1 MSFHTSVAV
10 DVESKALVESEHEK
24 NATIVEVRRPG
35 FNNEAK
41 LDRGSA
47 LRQVIAAFVANLG
60 TINTG
65 LVFGFSAVAIPQL
78 EEADSFIKID
88 EEQASWIASLSSVST
103 PIGCILSGY
112 LMDLIGRKR
121 TLIMTEIPLI
131 IGWLLISTSST
142 VEMIYVGRLL
152 VGLGSGMVG
161 APARV
166 YTGEVTQPH
175 LRGMLSA
182 LASVGVS
189 LGVTIEYALGAIVT
203 WTVLAGI
210 SAAIPILA
218 LILIVFMPETPNWLL
233 NHGRTEEARE
243 ALKKFRGETCDVDKE
258 MGILVDFAAKN
269 NVVQLKSFKE
279 TLRALTS
286 PAALKPFII
295 LFTYFGIYQF
305 SGVNPVTFYA
315 VQVFQ
320 ESGAEM
326 NKYLATVILGIVR
339 LLSTIAACISLRTCG
354 RRPLTLISAIGCG
367 LTMIGLGSYM
377 YVREGWVAE
386 GVQPTATWIPVA
398 CIFIFTVAST
408 LGYLVV
414 PWVMIGEVYPTQVR
428 GIIGGLTTCSAHLF
442 VFMVVKT
449 FPLIQHIASNHG
461 SFWIYGS
468 ISLLGTIFFYLCLP
482 ETKGRTLQEIE
493 DYFSGRTKTLGGKG
507 TKTLPGNKPKIL
519 EAEKGSMLP

>member
-1 MSFHTSVAV
+1 MKSTSVAI
-10 DVESKALVESEHEK
+10 DGESKALVESENK
-24 NATIVEVRRPG
+24 RNATIIEVTDRSLKD
-35 FNNEAK
+35 EAK
-41 LDRGSA
+41 LQRGSA
-47 LRQVIAAFVANLG
+47 LKQVIAAFVANLG

-65 LVFGFSAVAIPQL
+65 MVFGFSAVTIPQL
-78 EEADSFIKID
+78 KEESSFIKID
-88 EEQASWIASLSSVST
+88 DEKASWIASVSSITT

-121 TLIMTEIPLI
+121 TLIITEIPLI
-131 IGWLLISTSST
+131 LGWILISSST
-142 VEMIYVGRLL
+142 NVETIYVGRLL

-182 LASVGVS
+182 VASVGVS
-189 LGVTIEYALGAIVT
+189 LGVMIEYALGAVMT
-203 WTVLAGI
+203 WTILAGI
-210 SAAIPILA
+210 NATIPILA
-218 LILIVFMPETPNWLL
+218 LILIIFMPETPNWLL
-233 NHGRTEEARE
+233 THGRTEEAKE

-258 MGILVDFAAKN
+258 MDDLLNFAAKN
-269 NVVQLKSFKE
+269 NVSHLSGFKE
-279 TLRALTS
+279 TVRAIIS

-320 ESGAEM
+320 ESGTDM
-326 NKYLATVILGIVR
+326 DKYLATVILGIVR
-339 LLSTIAACISLRTCG
+339 LLSTIVACISLRRCG

-377 YVREGWVAE
+377 HIRAGWLEE
-386 GVQPTATWIPVA
+386 GVQPVATWIPVA
-398 CIFIFTVAST
+398 FIFIFTIAST

-442 VFMVVKT
+442 VFAAVKT
-449 FPLIQHIASNHG
+449 FPLIQQVASNHG

-468 ISLLGTIFFYLCLP
+468 ISLLGTIFFYLYLP
-482 ETKGRTLQEIE
+482 ETKGRTLHEIE
-493 DYFSGRTKTLGGKG
+493 DYFSGRTNSLKSKE

>member
-1 MSFHTSVAV
+1 MKSTSVAI
-10 DVESKALVESEHEK
+10 DVESKALVEPENER
-24 NATIVEVRRPG
+24 NATIVEVRHPG
-35 FNNEAK
+35 LKDEAK
-41 LDRGSA
+41 LHRGSA
-47 LRQVIAAFVANLG
+47 LKQVIAAFVANLG

-65 LVFGFSAVAIPQL
+65 MVFGFSAVTIPQL

-88 EEQASWIASLSSVST
+88 EEQASWIASLSSITT

-121 TLIMTEIPLI
+121 TLIITEIPLI
-131 IGWLLISTSST
+131 LGWLLISTSTT
-142 VEMIYVGRLL
+142 VETIYVGRLL

-182 LASVGVS
+182 VASVGVS
-189 LGVTIEYALGAIVT
+189 LGVTIEYALGAVMT
-203 WTVLAGI
+203 WTVLSGI
-210 SAAIPILA
+210 SATIPIMA
-218 LILIVFMPETPNWLL
+218 LILILFMPETPNWLL
-233 NHGRTEEARE
+233 TQGRTEEAKE

-258 MGILVDFAAKN
+258 MDDLLNFAAKN
-269 NVVQLKSFKE
+269 NVSHLSGFRE

-295 LFTYFGIYQF
+295 LFIYFGIYQF

-339 LLSTIAACISLRTCG
+339 LLSTVVACISLRRCG
-354 RRPLTLISAIGCG
+354 RRPLTMISAIGCG

-377 YVREGWVAE
+377 YIRAGWLEE
-386 GVQPTATWIPVA
+386 GVKPTATWIPVA
-398 CIFIFTVAST
+398 FIFIFTIAST

-442 VFMVVKT
+442 VFAVVKT
-449 FPLIQHIASNHG
+449 FPLIQHTASNHG

-468 ISLLGTIFFYLCLP
+468 ISLLGTIFFYFYLP
-482 ETKGRTLQEIE
+482 ETKGRTLHEIE
-493 DYFSGRTKTLGGKG
+493 DYFSGRTNSLKNKE

>member
-1 MSFHTSVAV
+1 MKSTSVAV
-10 DVESKALVESEHEK
+10 DMESKALVEPENEK
-24 NATIVEVRRPG
+24 SATIVEVRPPG
-35 FNNEAK
+35 LKNEAK
-41 LDRGSA
+41 LQRGSA
-47 LRQVIAAFVANLG
+47 LKQVIAAFVANLG

-65 LVFGFSAVAIPQL
+65 MVFGFSAVTIPQL
-78 EEADSFIKID
+78 QEADSFIKID
-88 EEQASWIASLSSVST
+88 EEQASWIASLSSIAT
-103 PIGCILSGY
+103 PFGCILSGY

-121 TLIMTEIPLI
+121 TLIITEIPLI
-131 IGWLLISTSST
+131 LGWILISTST
-142 VEMIYVGRLL
+142 NVETIYVGRLL

-182 LASVGVS
+182 VASVGVS
-189 LGVTIEYALGAIVT
+189 LGVTIEYALGAAVT
-203 WTVLAGI
+203 WTILAGI
-210 SAAIPILA
+210 SATIPILA
-218 LILIVFMPETPNWLL
+218 LILIIFMPETPNWLL
-233 NHGRTEEARE
+233 THGRTVEAKE
-243 ALKKFRGETCDVDKE
+243 ALKKFRGETCNVDKE
-258 MGILVDFAAKN
+258 MDDLLNFAAKN
-269 NVVQLKSFKE
+269 NVAHLKGFKE
-279 TLRALTS
+279 TFRALIS

-339 LLSTIAACISLRTCG
+339 LLSTIVACISLRRCG

-377 YVREGWVAE
+377 YIRAGWLEEGI
-386 GVQPTATWIPVA
+386 QPKATWIPVA
-398 CIFIFTVAST
+398 FIFIFTIAST

-442 VFMVVKT
+442 VFAVVKT
-449 FPLIQHIASNHG
+449 FPLLQHVASNHG

-468 ISLLGTIFFYLCLP
+468 ISLLGTIFFYMYLP

-493 DYFSGRTKTLGGKG
+493 DYFSGRTNTLKNQQP
-507 TKTLPGNKPKIL
+507 KTLPGNKPKIL